1 MSDFRKIEIAMAV
14 FVFSALLMVY
24 EIVRLNDEN
33 VQLSKAE
40 RWCNVSYQNRIE
52 TRPCTISNELANVEV
67 KL

>member
-1 MSDFRKIEIAMAV
+1 MSDFRKIEIGLAV
-14 FVFSALLMVY
+14 IILSTVYLAY

-33 VQLSKAE
+33 VRLSEGE